1 MASASLAPLVKSKL
15 KVRAAVKGLSTAEIE
30 KLISNLTDV
39 LKSEMK
45 KEKTKAEAA
54 KKAKIAKIKALMEE
68 SGLKPADIQAAA
80 GVGRGRGK
88 AKAKAKAKAK
98 RKAAPKYRLVVD
110 GQEYLWSGRGRPPAV
125 FKAYMDSGKS
135 KESCAIK

>member
-1 MASASLAPLVKSKL
+1 MAVASLAPLVKSKI
-15 KVRAAVKGLSTAEIE
+15 KVRAAVKGLSVAEIE

-39 LKSEMK
+39 LKSEKK
-45 KEKTKAEAA
+45 KETSKAEAV
-54 KKAKIAKIKALMEE
+54 KNAKIAKIKALMEE
-68 SGLKPADIQAAA
+68 SGLKPSDIQSAT
-80 GVGRGRGK
+80 VGRRGRG
-88 AKAKAKAKAK
+88 KAKAKAK

-110 GQEYLWSGRGRPPAV
+110 GQEHLWSGRGRPPKV